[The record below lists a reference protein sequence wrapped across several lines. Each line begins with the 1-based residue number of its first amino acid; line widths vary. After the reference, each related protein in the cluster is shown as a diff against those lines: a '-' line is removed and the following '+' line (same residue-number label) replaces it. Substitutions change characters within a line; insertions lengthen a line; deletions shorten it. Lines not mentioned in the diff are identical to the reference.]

1 MKLLL
6 VAALTALAGSAMAQA
21 NPFEGFSAGI
31 NVSAVGASTQL
42 KGPDN
47 TLESIKFGEQSI
59 VPSIEVG
66 YMYGVT
72 KAFALGITAT
82 YDLTS
87 TNAGAFGPI
96 QFKAKDHYSI
106 NLKPGYVFNNSSM
119 VYAIVGYNSIKAEAS
134 GAGFSQ
140 SQTNNGIGVGLG
152 LQFLV
157 DKNIYIKAEAQQITF
172 SSKNIQVPGIDD
184 SGLSS
189 KGSAT
194 LGTIGVGYKF

>member
-1 MKLLL
+1 MKMKLL
-6 VAALTALAGSAMAQA
+6 VAAAATVVASSAMAQA
-21 NPFEGFSAGI
+21 NPFEGFSAGV

-42 KGPDN
+42 NVPGQ
-47 TLESIKFGEQSI
+47 TIKFGEQSI
-59 VPSIEVG
+59 VPSLEVG

-72 KAFALGITAT
+72 KEFALGVTAT
-82 YDLTS
+82 YDLTN
-87 TNAGAFGPI
+87 TNAGTFGPV

-119 VYAIVGYNSIKAEAS
+119 VYAIVGYNSIKGEAS

-140 SQTNNGIGVGLG
+140 SQNNSGIGVGLG

-172 SSKNIQVPGIDD
+172 SSKNIQVTGIDTT
-184 SGLSS
+184 GLSS

-194 LGTIGVGYKF
+194 LGTIGIGYKF